1 MYLSMSNIEYFSL
14 SKRQNPPVFSEE
26 LKYVLKEK
34 KMFKNRFWNKNW
46 DYVNEEYFNELARFT
61 GEYNK
66 LE

>member
-1 MYLSMSNIEYFSL
+1 M
-14 SKRQNPPVFSEE
+14 FSEE
-26 LKYVLKEK
+26 WKYVLKEK
-34 KMFKNRFWNKNW
+34 KMSKNRFWNKNW